1 MFPLFFLVVLIS
13 ISILVRLV
21 KTLRLTIPLL
31 YALLVPFLF
40 RDWYYAHEALG
51 NGFFFGLLGLVAVS
65 WAVSVIRKVIGCR

>member
-31 YALLVPFLF
+31 YALLLPILCPE
-40 RDWYYAHEALG
+40 WYDAHEALG
-51 NGFFFGLLGLVAVS
+51 NGIFFGLLALTLLS
-65 WAVSVIRKVIGCR
+65 WTVTLARKVRQL